1 METYIF
7 SRLFFNFL
15 DSLLDEQNFKMNLL
29 ILEVYGMIIDRLKS
43 KIKPNL
49 RSVVCALLKHACD
62 HKVVVRIENYRV
74 LEKLMLAVKPN
85 QVITQLLDH
94 LGDKKALVRESI
106 LNMIMFGLLTFP
118 SNEFDL
124 KNIAATVVPTLVDP
138 KRRVRHAA
146 LESVSILA
154 AFLGP
159 TKVCLCPLM
168 RIKDHRP
175 PH

>member
-1 METYIF
+1 
-7 SRLFFNFL
+7 
-15 DSLLDEQNFKMNLL
+15 MNLL

-159 TKVCLCPLM
+159 TKVYPQPFE
-168 RIKDHRP
+168 RFERP
-175 PH
+175 PLISCFPRRCH

>member
-1 METYIF
+1 MNTF

-85 QVITQLLDH
+85 QVITQLLDFISH
-94 LGDKKALVRESI
+94 ACIFPKYILSYHILGDHPAVGPPRRQEG
-106 LNMIMFGLLTFP
+106 FG
-118 SNEFDL
+118 
-124 KNIAATVVPTLVDP
+124 ARVDP
-138 KRRVRHAA
+138 QHDHVRPAH
-146 LESVSILA
+146 L
-154 AFLGP
+154 P
-159 TKVCLCPLM
+159 QQ
-168 RIKDHRP
+168 
-175 PH
+175 